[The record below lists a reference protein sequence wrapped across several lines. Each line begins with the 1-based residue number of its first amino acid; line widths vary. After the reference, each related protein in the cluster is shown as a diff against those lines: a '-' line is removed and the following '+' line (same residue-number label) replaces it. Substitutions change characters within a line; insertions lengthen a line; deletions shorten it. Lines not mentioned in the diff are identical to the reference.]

1 MPNSSYQLTPYP
13 VSPET
18 RRQLFMGSLIG
29 DAFALGT
36 HWIYDLD
43 RVESLFKPE
52 LDLQEPPADTFHQGK
67 HRGDQ
72 THYGDQALMLYQFL
86 RSTEGR
92 YTGEAFRQFW
102 LDQMKTYQ
110 GYRDTATRESISLL
124 ESGRRTDY
132 ASDELGGAARIA
144 AILYWI
150 EDPQEALF
158 AAVDQAQLTH
168 RSAESLLVTDLFA
181 RTALRLLQCDPGT
194 IMEVLHSVRDERA
207 AQLVQADPD
216 DVLVQVGANI
226 RYFDQAL
233 ANALD
238 CLDCSPRE
246 TAMRL
251 GQSCHAEHALPVV
264 LNILA
269 RAVDYRESL
278 RINSLIGGDSA
289 ARAMLIGL
297 LLGIRA
303 KPDEIP
309 QTWREAWK
317 ARDAV
322 D

>member
-1 MPNSSYQLTPYP
+1 MSNLSNPLYP
-13 VSPET
+13 CPASPEI

-43 RVESLFKPE
+43 RVESLLQPE
-52 LDLQEPPADTFHQGK
+52 LGLQEPPEDTFHTGK
-67 HRGDQ
+67 HKGDQ
-72 THYGDQALMLYQFL
+72 THYGDQALMLFQFL
-86 RSTEGR
+86 RATQGR
-92 YTGEAFRQFW
+92 YDGEAYRRFW
-102 LDQMKTYQ
+102 LDQMKAYQ
-110 GYRDTATRESISLL
+110 GYRDTATRESIALL
-124 ESGRRTDY
+124 ESGHRTGY

-144 AILYWI
+144 SILYWV
-150 EDPQEALF
+150 EDPQEAIS
-158 AAVDQAQLTH
+158 AAVDQARLTH

-181 RTALRLLQCDPGT
+181 RTAVRLLQGEPGT
-194 IMEVLHSVRDERA
+194 IIDVLRSVRDERA
-207 AQLVQADPD
+207 AQLMKADPD
-216 DVLVQVGANI
+216 DVLVQVGATI
-226 RYFDQAL
+226 QYFDQAL
-233 ANALD
+233 VNALA

-251 GQSCHAEHALPVV
+251 GQSCHAEHALPIM

-289 ARAMLIGL
+289 ARALLIGL

-309 QTWREAWK
+309 AQWREAWH
-317 ARDAV
+317 ARDV
-322 D
+322 VV